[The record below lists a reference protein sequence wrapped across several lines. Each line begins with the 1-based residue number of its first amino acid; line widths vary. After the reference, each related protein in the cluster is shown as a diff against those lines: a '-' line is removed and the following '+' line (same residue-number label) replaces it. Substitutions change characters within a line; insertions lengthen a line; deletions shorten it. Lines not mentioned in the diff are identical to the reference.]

1 LEFLLQ
7 KFRVIGNQGVR
18 MKIMDEVPSLTLVT
32 HPSPS
37 QEGIFFQ
44 KGTSDGKF
52 SVRVSFSRS
61 LKFLKI

>member
-1 LEFLLQ
+1 LELLLQ

-18 MKIMDEVPSLTLVT
+18 MKKRV
-32 HPSPS
+32 
-37 QEGIFFQ
+37 FFQ

-52 SVRVSFSRS
+52 SVRVSFSIS